1 MYISGN
7 GLVVTIEGVH
17 VGSTVSLCLVL
28 TTIDKLL
35 TDSLARGGLSI
46 RSPWQIQSN
55 LTLTH
60 YGPIDRLLIG
70 NMLLNVLFSRVSIP
84 KKKKESKTSRKK
96 PLIAFVH

>member
-1 MYISGN
+1 M
-7 GLVVTIEGVH
+7 
-17 VGSTVSLCLVL
+17 
-28 TTIDKLL
+28 
-35 TDSLARGGLSI
+35 
-46 RSPWQIQSN
+46 RSPWEIQSN

-84 KKKKESKTSRKK
+84 NKKKESKTSRKK

>member
-1 MYISGN
+1 M
-7 GLVVTIEGVH
+7 VTTEGVR
-17 VGSTVSLCLVL
+17 STVSLCLVL

-46 RSPWQIQSN
+46 RSPWEIQSN

-60 YGPIDRLLIG
+60 YGPIDRPLIG
-70 NMLLNVLFSRVSIP
+70 NMLLKVLFSRVSIP

>member
-7 GLVVTIEGVH
+7 GRVVTIEGVH

-46 RSPWQIQSN
+46 RSPWEIQSN